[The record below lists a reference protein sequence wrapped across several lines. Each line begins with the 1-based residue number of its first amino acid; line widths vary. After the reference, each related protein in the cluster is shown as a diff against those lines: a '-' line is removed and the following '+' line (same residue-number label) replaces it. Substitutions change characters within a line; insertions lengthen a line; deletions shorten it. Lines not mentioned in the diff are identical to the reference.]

1 MNTKGIL
8 MSEKDCKPQRKEKT
22 AKKSRDVEN
31 NKDDEDE
38 EDALMKNITLNE
50 LTKLALDSE
59 SEAAKKFGC
68 GTTRFKTICR
78 KFGIIRWPHRKLHS
92 LLEMYK
98 SLAGYYQELCE
109 KANLDPENAST
120 MEVLKFTKKDL
131 DRLREYAFQVERNV
145 FLLNEYHHSKPKNSK
160 PWPEDILRIRATIY
174 KQRHVHSKH
183 MKRKSKKSSSASQN
197 LLEEEKE
204 MAPTAPCSMTTSR
217 TTTNNISS
225 KSANDTTCNT
235 TTYSSEESVEMSGV
249 DTAFNHHQMVDVSCG
264 TRTLTSDAETNTYL
278 NNSYAFVIENNEMSS
293 GYIENEDDHCD
304 DEDQYQTHRGHPSLP
319 PSFKNTNTKTKMMY
333 TTTSAANSEYSSGSG
348 VDFFNAAPN
357 FIINNDNNENGQNS
371 VGGRKRKKP
380 TSSFS
385 AARSKLSKR
394 AAANNNKKGGE
405 TEEELPS
412 NTALAFSM
420 PHMLNMDAIFGIDGS
435 VERDDEDTALSPNS
449 YGITIASF
457 KETKRM

>member
-1 MNTKGIL
+1 
-8 MSEKDCKPQRKEKT
+8 
-22 AKKSRDVEN
+22 
-31 NKDDEDE
+31 
-38 EDALMKNITLNE
+38 
-50 LTKLALDSE
+50 
-59 SEAAKKFGC
+59 
-68 GTTRFKTICR
+68 
-78 KFGIIRWPHRKLHS
+78 
-92 LLEMYK
+92 
-98 SLAGYYQELCE
+98 
-109 KANLDPENAST
+109 
-120 MEVLKFTKKDL
+120 
-131 DRLREYAFQVERNV
+131 
-145 FLLNEYHHSKPKNSK
+145 
-160 PWPEDILRIRATIY
+160 
-174 KQRHVHSKH
+174 
-183 MKRKSKKSSSASQN
+183 
-197 LLEEEKE
+197 

-225 KSANDTTCNT
+225 KSANNDTCNT
-235 TTYSSEESVEMSGV
+235 TTYSSEESVEMSGA

-278 NNSYAFVIENNEMSS
+278 NNSYAFIIENNEMSS
-293 GYIENEDDHCD
+293 GYIGNEDDHCD
-304 DEDQYQTHRGHPSLP
+304 DEDQHQTRRGHPSLP

-348 VDFFNAAPN
+348 VDFFNVTAPN

-405 TEEELPS
+405 TEEEQPS
-412 NTALAFSM
+412 NTALANSGFSM

>member
-1 MNTKGIL
+1 M
-8 MSEKDCKPQRKEKT
+8 
-22 AKKSRDVEN
+22 KK
-31 NKDDEDE
+31 NKNSDFFPS
-38 EDALMKNITLNE
+38 KNV
-50 LTKLALDSE
+50 K
-59 SEAAKKFGC
+59 
-68 GTTRFKTICR
+68 
-78 KFGIIRWPHRKLHS
+78 
-92 LLEMYK
+92 
-98 SLAGYYQELCE
+98 
-109 KANLDPENAST
+109 
-120 MEVLKFTKKDL
+120 
-131 DRLREYAFQVERNV
+131 ERNV
-145 FLLNEYHHSKPKNSK
+145 FLLNEYHHSKPKKAK

-183 MKRKSKKSSSASQN
+183 IKRKSKKSSSASQN

-204 MAPTAPCSMTTSR
+204 MAPTANPRSNISSM
-217 TTTNNISS
+217 TTTNNM
-225 KSANDTTCNT
+225 SANNDTTCNT
-235 TTYSSEESVEMSGV
+235 TTYSSEESVEMSGA
-249 DTAFNHHQMVDVSCG
+249 DTAFNHHQMVDVACG

-278 NNSYAFVIENNEMSS
+278 NNSYAFIIENNEMSS
-293 GYIENEDDHCD
+293 GYIKNEDDHCD
-304 DEDQYQTHRGHPSLP
+304 DEDQSQTYRGHPSLP

-348 VDFFNAAPN
+348 VDFFNVTDPT
-357 FIINNDNNENGQNS
+357 FINNDNNENGQNS

-394 AAANNNKKGGE
+394 AAANNNFKKGGE
-405 TEEELPS
+405 TEEEQPS
-412 NTALAFSM
+412 NTALANSGFST

>member
-1 MNTKGIL
+1 MRKSDAGSRKRIHDGGLTIHEKRSRPVARIRVSSGTRLCLFNTQK
-8 MSEKDCKPQRKEKT
+8 SFVCYEKQ
-22 AKKSRDVEN
+22 KKSDPFDFLFFLFFL
-31 NKDDEDE
+31 KKKSDSFF
-38 EDALMKNITLNE
+38 LSKNV
-50 LTKLALDSE
+50 K
-59 SEAAKKFGC
+59 
-68 GTTRFKTICR
+68 
-78 KFGIIRWPHRKLHS
+78 
-92 LLEMYK
+92 
-98 SLAGYYQELCE
+98 
-109 KANLDPENAST
+109 
-120 MEVLKFTKKDL
+120 
-131 DRLREYAFQVERNV
+131 ERNV
-145 FLLNEYHHSKPKNSK
+145 FLLNEYHHSKPKKSK

-183 MKRKSKKSSSASQN
+183 MKRKSKKSSSSASQN

-204 MAPTAPCSMTTSR
+204 MAPTANPCSMTTSR

-235 TTYSSEESVEMSGV
+235 TTYSSEESVEMSGA

-278 NNSYAFVIENNEMSS
+278 NNSYAFILNEMSS
-293 GYIENEDDHCD
+293 GYIENEDDQLND
-304 DEDQYQTHRGHPSLP
+304 DEYQYQTHRGHPSLP
-319 PSFKNTNTKTKMMY
+319 PSFKNTNTMNTKTKMMY
-333 TTTSAANSEYSSGSG
+333 TTTSAANSEYSSGSA
-348 VDFFNAAPN
+348 VDFFNVTAPT
-357 FIINNDNNENGQNS
+357 FINNDNNENGQNS

-394 AAANNNKKGGE
+394 AAANNNFKKGGE
-405 TEEELPS
+405 TEEEQPS

-457 KETKRM
+457 KETKGM

>member
-1 MNTKGIL
+1 M
-8 MSEKDCKPQRKEKT
+8 
-22 AKKSRDVEN
+22 
-31 NKDDEDE
+31 
-38 EDALMKNITLNE
+38 
-50 LTKLALDSE
+50 
-59 SEAAKKFGC
+59 
-68 GTTRFKTICR
+68 
-78 KFGIIRWPHRKLHS
+78 
-92 LLEMYK
+92 
-98 SLAGYYQELCE
+98 
-109 KANLDPENAST
+109 
-120 MEVLKFTKKDL
+120 
-131 DRLREYAFQVERNV
+131 
-145 FLLNEYHHSKPKNSK
+145 
-160 PWPEDILRIRATIY
+160 IY
-174 KQRHVHSKH
+174 KQRHVHSKT
-183 MKRKSKKSSSASQN
+183 MKKKSKKSSSASQN

-225 KSANDTTCNT
+225 KSANNDTCNT
-235 TTYSSEESVEMSGV
+235 TTYSSEESVEMSGA

-278 NNSYAFVIENNEMSS
+278 NNSYAFIIENNEMSS
-293 GYIENEDDHCD
+293 GYIGNEDDHCD
-304 DEDQYQTHRGHPSLP
+304 DEDQHQTRRGHPSLP

-333 TTTSAANSEYSSGSG
+333 TTTLAANSEYSSGSG
-348 VDFFNAAPN
+348 VDFFNVTAPT
-357 FIINNDNNENGQNS
+357 FINNDNNENGQNS

-380 TSSFS
+380 TSRSS

-405 TEEELPS
+405 TEEEQPS
-412 NTALAFSM
+412 NTALANSGFSM

>member
-1 MNTKGIL
+1 
-8 MSEKDCKPQRKEKT
+8 
-22 AKKSRDVEN
+22 
-31 NKDDEDE
+31 
-38 EDALMKNITLNE
+38 
-50 LTKLALDSE
+50 
-59 SEAAKKFGC
+59 
-68 GTTRFKTICR
+68 
-78 KFGIIRWPHRKLHS
+78 
-92 LLEMYK
+92 
-98 SLAGYYQELCE
+98 
-109 KANLDPENAST
+109 
-120 MEVLKFTKKDL
+120 
-131 DRLREYAFQVERNV
+131 
-145 FLLNEYHHSKPKNSK
+145 
-160 PWPEDILRIRATIY
+160 
-174 KQRHVHSKH
+174 

-235 TTYSSEESVEMSGV
+235 TTYSSEESVEMSGA

-278 NNSYAFVIENNEMSS
+278 NNSYAFIIENNEMSS
-293 GYIENEDDHCD
+293 GYIENENNHCD
-304 DEDQYQTHRGHPSLP
+304 DEDQHQTRRGHPSLP

-333 TTTSAANSEYSSGSG
+333 TTTSAANSEYSSGSS

-357 FIINNDNNENGQNS
+357 FIINNNNNENGQNS

-385 AARSKLSKR
+385 AARSELSKR

-435 VERDDEDTALSPNS
+435 VERDDKDTALSPYS

>member
-1 MNTKGIL
+1 MKKNRKKATLRLPFFLFFRKKKI
-8 MSEKDCKPQRKEKT
+8 KP
-22 AKKSRDVEN
+22 D
-31 NKDDEDE
+31 
-38 EDALMKNITLNE
+38 
-50 LTKLALDSE
+50 
-59 SEAAKKFGC
+59 F
-68 GTTRFKTICR
+68 F
-78 KFGIIRWPHRKLHS
+78 F
-92 LLEMYK
+92 
-98 SLAGYYQELCE
+98 
-109 KANLDPENAST
+109 
-120 MEVLKFTKKDL
+120 LKIK
-131 DRLREYAFQVERNV
+131 ERNV
-145 FLLNEYHHSKPKNSK
+145 FLLNEYHHSKPKKAK

-183 MKRKSKKSSSASQN
+183 IKRKSKNSSSASQN

-204 MAPTAPCSMTTSR
+204 MAPTANPCSMTTSR

-235 TTYSSEESVEMSGV
+235 TTYSSEESVEMSGA

-278 NNSYAFVIENNEMSS
+278 NNSYAFINNEMSS

-319 PSFKNTNTKTKMMY
+319 PSFKNTNTMNTKTKMMY
-333 TTTSAANSEYSSGSG
+333 TTTSAANSEYSSGSA
-348 VDFFNAAPN
+348 VDFFNVTAPT
-357 FIINNDNNENGQNS
+357 FINNDNNENGQNS

-394 AAANNNKKGGE
+394 AAANNNFKKGGE
-405 TEEELPS
+405 TEEEQPS

-457 KETKRM
+457 KETKGM

>member
-1 MNTKGIL
+1 
-8 MSEKDCKPQRKEKT
+8 
-22 AKKSRDVEN
+22 
-31 NKDDEDE
+31 
-38 EDALMKNITLNE
+38 
-50 LTKLALDSE
+50 
-59 SEAAKKFGC
+59 
-68 GTTRFKTICR
+68 
-78 KFGIIRWPHRKLHS
+78 
-92 LLEMYK
+92 
-98 SLAGYYQELCE
+98 
-109 KANLDPENAST
+109 
-120 MEVLKFTKKDL
+120 
-131 DRLREYAFQVERNV
+131 
-145 FLLNEYHHSKPKNSK
+145 
-160 PWPEDILRIRATIY
+160 
-174 KQRHVHSKH
+174 
-183 MKRKSKKSSSASQN
+183 
-197 LLEEEKE
+197 
-204 MAPTAPCSMTTSR
+204 MAPTANPCSMTTSR

-235 TTYSSEESVEMSGV
+235 TTYSSEESVEMSGA

-278 NNSYAFVIENNEMSS
+278 NNSYAFINNEMSS

-333 TTTSAANSEYSSGSG
+333 TTTSAANSEYSSGYG
-348 VDFFNAAPN
+348 VDFFNVTAPT
-357 FIINNDNNENGQNS
+357 FINNDNNENGQNS

-394 AAANNNKKGGE
+394 AAANNNFKKGGE
-405 TEEELPS
+405 TEEEQPS

-457 KETKRM
+457 KETKGM

>member
-1 MNTKGIL
+1 
-8 MSEKDCKPQRKEKT
+8 
-22 AKKSRDVEN
+22 
-31 NKDDEDE
+31 
-38 EDALMKNITLNE
+38 
-50 LTKLALDSE
+50 
-59 SEAAKKFGC
+59 
-68 GTTRFKTICR
+68 
-78 KFGIIRWPHRKLHS
+78 
-92 LLEMYK
+92 
-98 SLAGYYQELCE
+98 
-109 KANLDPENAST
+109 
-120 MEVLKFTKKDL
+120 
-131 DRLREYAFQVERNV
+131 
-145 FLLNEYHHSKPKNSK
+145 
-160 PWPEDILRIRATIY
+160 
-174 KQRHVHSKH
+174 
-183 MKRKSKKSSSASQN
+183 MKRKSKKSSSSASQN

-204 MAPTAPCSMTTSR
+204 TAPTANPCSMTTSR

-235 TTYSSEESVEMSGV
+235 TTYSSEESVEMSGA
-249 DTAFNHHQMVDVSCG
+249 DTAFNHHEMVDVSCG

-278 NNSYAFVIENNEMSS
+278 NNSYAFINNEMSS
-293 GYIENEDDHCD
+293 GCIENQNDHCD

-348 VDFFNAAPN
+348 VDFFNVTAPT
-357 FIINNDNNENGQNS
+357 FINNDNNENGQNS

-380 TSSFS
+380 TSSLS

-394 AAANNNKKGGE
+394 AAANNNFKKGGE
-405 TEEELPS
+405 TEEEQPS

-449 YGITIASF
+449 YGITIAFF

>member
-1 MNTKGIL
+1 
-8 MSEKDCKPQRKEKT
+8 
-22 AKKSRDVEN
+22 V
-31 NKDDEDE
+31 
-38 EDALMKNITLNE
+38 
-50 LTKLALDSE
+50 
-59 SEAAKKFGC
+59 
-68 GTTRFKTICR
+68 
-78 KFGIIRWPHRKLHS
+78 
-92 LLEMYK
+92 
-98 SLAGYYQELCE
+98 
-109 KANLDPENAST
+109 DPENEST
-120 MEVLKFTKKDL
+120 MEVLQSTKKDL
-131 DRLREYAFQVERNV
+131 DRLREYAFRVVRRTFVGLFNTLFKIRLSVRRKTGKKRPFDFLFFSFFFLKKNKNSDFFPSKNVKERNV
-145 FLLNEYHHSKPKNSK
+145 FLLNEYHHSKPKKAK

-183 MKRKSKKSSSASQN
+183 IKRKSKKSSSASQN

-225 KSANDTTCNT
+225 KSANDTKCNT
-235 TTYSSEESVEMSGV
+235 TTYSSEESVEMSGA

-278 NNSYAFVIENNEMSS
+278 NNSYAFIIENNEMSS

-304 DEDQYQTHRGHPSLP
+304 DEDQHQTRRGHPSLP
-319 PSFKNTNTKTKMMY
+319 PSFKNTHTKTKMMY

-348 VDFFNAAPN
+348 VDFFNVTAPN

-394 AAANNNKKGGE
+394 AAANNNFKKGGE
-405 TEEELPS
+405 TEEEQPS
-412 NTALAFSM
+412 NTALANSGFST

>member
-1 MNTKGIL
+1 MTTKGIL
-8 MSEKDCKPQRKEKT
+8 ISEKDCQPQRKEKR
-22 AKKSRDVEN
+22 AKK
-31 NKDDEDE
+31 KDNEDE
-38 EDALMKNITLNE
+38 EDALMKNITLDD
-50 LTKLALDSE
+50 LTKLSLDSE

-109 KANLDPENAST
+109 KATLDPENEST
-120 MEVLKFTKKDL
+120 MEVLQSTKKDL

-145 FLLNEYHHSKPKNSK
+145 FLLNEYHHSKPKKSK

-183 MKRKSKKSSSASQN
+183 MKRKSKKSSSSASQN

-204 MAPTAPCSMTTSR
+204 MAPTANPCSMTTSR

-235 TTYSSEESVEMSGV
+235 TTYSSEESVEMSGA

-278 NNSYAFVIENNEMSS
+278 NNSYAFINNEFSS
-293 GYIENEDDHCD
+293 RYFENEDDHCD

-319 PSFKNTNTKTKMMY
+319 PSFKNTNTMNTKTKMMY
-333 TTTSAANSEYSSGSG
+333 TTTSAANSEYSSGSA
-348 VDFFNAAPN
+348 VDFFNVTAPT
-357 FIINNDNNENGQNS
+357 FINNDNNENGQNS

-394 AAANNNKKGGE
+394 AAANNNFKKGGE
-405 TEEELPS
+405 TEEEQPS

-457 KETKRM
+457 KETKGM

>member
-1 MNTKGIL
+1 
-8 MSEKDCKPQRKEKT
+8 
-22 AKKSRDVEN
+22 
-31 NKDDEDE
+31 
-38 EDALMKNITLNE
+38 
-50 LTKLALDSE
+50 
-59 SEAAKKFGC
+59 
-68 GTTRFKTICR
+68 
-78 KFGIIRWPHRKLHS
+78 
-92 LLEMYK
+92 
-98 SLAGYYQELCE
+98 
-109 KANLDPENAST
+109 
-120 MEVLKFTKKDL
+120 
-131 DRLREYAFQVERNV
+131 
-145 FLLNEYHHSKPKNSK
+145 
-160 PWPEDILRIRATIY
+160 
-174 KQRHVHSKH
+174 

-225 KSANDTTCNT
+225 KSANNDTCNT
-235 TTYSSEESVEMSGV
+235 TTYSSEESVEMSGA

-278 NNSYAFVIENNEMSS
+278 NNSYAFIIENNEMSS

-333 TTTSAANSEYSSGSG
+333 TTTLAANSEYSSGSG
-348 VDFFNAAPN
+348 VDFFNVTAPT
-357 FIINNDNNENGQNS
+357 FINNDNNENGQNS

-380 TSSFS
+380 TSRSS

-405 TEEELPS
+405 TEEEQPS
-412 NTALAFSM
+412 NTALANSGFSM

>member
-1 MNTKGIL
+1 MKKNRKKATLRLPFFLFFRKKKI
-8 MSEKDCKPQRKEKT
+8 KP
-22 AKKSRDVEN
+22 D
-31 NKDDEDE
+31 
-38 EDALMKNITLNE
+38 
-50 LTKLALDSE
+50 
-59 SEAAKKFGC
+59 F
-68 GTTRFKTICR
+68 F
-78 KFGIIRWPHRKLHS
+78 F
-92 LLEMYK
+92 
-98 SLAGYYQELCE
+98 
-109 KANLDPENAST
+109 
-120 MEVLKFTKKDL
+120 LKIK
-131 DRLREYAFQVERNV
+131 ERNV
-145 FLLNEYHHSKPKNSK
+145 FLLNEYHHSKPKKAK

-183 MKRKSKKSSSASQN
+183 MKRKSKKSSSSASQN

-204 MAPTAPCSMTTSR
+204 MAPTANPCSMTTSR

-235 TTYSSEESVEMSGV
+235 TTYSSEESVEMSGA

-278 NNSYAFVIENNEMSS
+278 NNSYAFIFNEMSS
-293 GYIENEDDHCD
+293 GYIENEDDQLND
-304 DEDQYQTHRGHPSLP
+304 DEYQYQTHRGHPSLP
-319 PSFKNTNTKTKMMY
+319 PSFENTNTMNTKTKMMY
-333 TTTSAANSEYSSGSG
+333 TTTSAANSEYSSGSA
-348 VDFFNAAPN
+348 VDFFNVTAPT
-357 FIINNDNNENGQNS
+357 FINNDNNENGQNS
-371 VGGRKRKKP
+371 VGGRKKKKP

-394 AAANNNKKGGE
+394 AAANNNFKKGGE
-405 TEEELPS
+405 TEEEQPS

-457 KETKRM
+457 KETKGM

>member
-1 MNTKGIL
+1 
-8 MSEKDCKPQRKEKT
+8 
-22 AKKSRDVEN
+22 
-31 NKDDEDE
+31 
-38 EDALMKNITLNE
+38 
-50 LTKLALDSE
+50 
-59 SEAAKKFGC
+59 
-68 GTTRFKTICR
+68 
-78 KFGIIRWPHRKLHS
+78 
-92 LLEMYK
+92 
-98 SLAGYYQELCE
+98 
-109 KANLDPENAST
+109 
-120 MEVLKFTKKDL
+120 MEVLQSTKKDL
-131 DRLREYAFQVERNV
+131 DRLREYAFQVVRDFVFSTLKSRSSVTKNRKKATPSTSFFFLFFLKKKSDSFFLSKNVKERNV
-145 FLLNEYHHSKPKNSK
+145 FLLNEYHHSKPKKSK

-183 MKRKSKKSSSASQN
+183 MKRKSKKSSSSASQN

-204 MAPTAPCSMTTSR
+204 MAPTANPCSMTTSR

-235 TTYSSEESVEMSGV
+235 TTYSSEESVEMSGA

-278 NNSYAFVIENNEMSS
+278 NNSYAFINNEMSS
-293 GYIENEDDHCD
+293 GYIENEDDQLND
-304 DEDQYQTHRGHPSLP
+304 DEYQYQTHRGHPSLP
-319 PSFKNTNTKTKMMY
+319 PSFKNTNTKTKMY
-333 TTTSAANSEYSSGSG
+333 TTTSAANSEYSSGSA
-348 VDFFNAAPN
+348 VDFFNVTAPT
-357 FIINNDNNENGQNS
+357 FINNDNNENGQNS

-394 AAANNNKKGGE
+394 AAANNNFKKGGE
-405 TEEELPS
+405 TEEEQPS

-457 KETKRM
+457 KETKGM

>member
-1 MNTKGIL
+1 MCE
-8 MSEKDCKPQRKEKT
+8 EKQ
-22 AKKSRDVEN
+22 KKSDPSTS
-31 NKDDEDE
+31 
-38 EDALMKNITLNE
+38 LFFFFF
-50 LTKLALDSE
+50 S
-59 SEAAKKFGC
+59 KK
-68 GTTRFKTICR
+68 KI
-78 KFGIIRWPHRKLHS
+78 
-92 LLEMYK
+92 K
-98 SLAGYYQELCE
+98 S
-109 KANLDPENAST
+109 DFFF
-120 MEVLKFTKKDL
+120 LKIK
-131 DRLREYAFQVERNV
+131 ERNV
-145 FLLNEYHHSKPKNSK
+145 FLLNEYHHSKPKKSK

-183 MKRKSKKSSSASQN
+183 IKRKSKNSSSASQN

-204 MAPTAPCSMTTSR
+204 MAPTANPCSMTTSR

-235 TTYSSEESVEMSGV
+235 TTYSSEESVEMSGA

-278 NNSYAFVIENNEMSS
+278 NNSYAFINNEMSS
-293 GYIENEDDHCD
+293 GYIENEDDQLND
-304 DEDQYQTHRGHPSLP
+304 DEYQYQTHRGHPSLP

-333 TTTSAANSEYSSGSG
+333 TTTSAANSEYSSGYG
-348 VDFFNAAPN
+348 VDFFNVTAPT
-357 FIINNDNNENGQNS
+357 FINNDNNENGQNS

-394 AAANNNKKGGE
+394 AAANNNFKKGGE
-405 TEEELPS
+405 TEEEQPS

>member
-1 MNTKGIL
+1 M
-8 MSEKDCKPQRKEKT
+8 
-22 AKKSRDVEN
+22 
-31 NKDDEDE
+31 
-38 EDALMKNITLNE
+38 
-50 LTKLALDSE
+50 
-59 SEAAKKFGC
+59 
-68 GTTRFKTICR
+68 
-78 KFGIIRWPHRKLHS
+78 
-92 LLEMYK
+92 
-98 SLAGYYQELCE
+98 
-109 KANLDPENAST
+109 DPENEST
-120 MEVLKFTKKDL
+120 MEVLQSTKKDL
-131 DRLREYAFQVERNV
+131 DRLREYAFRVVRRTFVGLFNTLFKIRLSVRRKTGKKRPFDFLFFSFFFLKKNKNSDFFPSKNVKERNV
-145 FLLNEYHHSKPKNSK
+145 FLLNEYHHSKPKKAK

-183 MKRKSKKSSSASQN
+183 IKRKSKNSSSASQN

-204 MAPTAPCSMTTSR
+204 MAPTANPCSMTTSM
-217 TTTNNISS
+217 TTTNNM
-225 KSANDTTCNT
+225 SANNDTTCNT
-235 TTYSSEESVEMSGV
+235 TTYSSEESVEMSGA

-278 NNSYAFVIENNEMSS
+278 NNSYAFINNEMSS

-348 VDFFNAAPN
+348 VDFFNVTDPT
-357 FIINNDNNENGQNS
+357 FINNDNNENGQNS

-380 TSSFS
+380 TSSLS

-394 AAANNNKKGGE
+394 AAANNNFKKGGE
-405 TEEELPS
+405 TEEEQP
-412 NTALAFSM
+412 TALAFSM

>member
-1 MNTKGIL
+1 MCE
-8 MSEKDCKPQRKEKT
+8 EKQ
-22 AKKSRDVEN
+22 KKSDPSTSLFFVF
-31 NKDDEDE
+31 
-38 EDALMKNITLNE
+38 
-50 LTKLALDSE
+50 S
-59 SEAAKKFGC
+59 KK
-68 GTTRFKTICR
+68 KI
-78 KFGIIRWPHRKLHS
+78 
-92 LLEMYK
+92 K
-98 SLAGYYQELCE
+98 S
-109 KANLDPENAST
+109 DFSFF
-120 MEVLKFTKKDL
+120 LKIK
-131 DRLREYAFQVERNV
+131 ERNV
-145 FLLNEYHHSKPKNSK
+145 FLLNEYHHSKPKKAK

-183 MKRKSKKSSSASQN
+183 IKRKSKNSSSASQN

-204 MAPTAPCSMTTSR
+204 MAPTANPCSMTTSR

-235 TTYSSEESVEMSGV
+235 TTYSSEESVEMSGA

-278 NNSYAFVIENNEMSS
+278 NNSYAFINNEMSS

-333 TTTSAANSEYSSGSG
+333 TTTSAANSEYSSGYG
-348 VDFFNAAPN
+348 VDFFNVTAPT
-357 FIINNDNNENGQNS
+357 FINNDNNENGQNS
-371 VGGRKRKKP
+371 VGGRKKKKP

-394 AAANNNKKGGE
+394 AAANNNFKKGGE
-405 TEEELPS
+405 TEEEQPS

-457 KETKRM
+457 KETKGM